1 MEIYYSFSILIVVA
15 TLFSYLNNR
24 WLKLPSTIG
33 IMVIAIFFS
42 VIIVTLGENILSHKI
57 LTLFK
62 ELATEVDF
70 KEVLMGAM
78 LNFLLFASG
87 IHIKISDLRDH
98 RRAISFFATFS
109 VVMTAFF
116 TATAI
121 YYITAW
127 MEMPIPYIECLVFGA
142 LIAPT
147 DPIAALS
154 AMKNANVSRSLQA
167 NVAGESLFNDGT
179 SIVLFMVV
187 VQIAIGKDVDI
198 TVLGTTWLF
207 IQEFFGGL
215 LVGFLLGIMAK
226 KIILRTNDYK
236 ITVMATLSIVM
247 GGYILCRSL
256 HVSAPLAMVSAGLF
270 IGNVRFPKSQ
280 ESKELR
286 DYLGK
291 FWEITDDIL
300 NAILFLFI
308 GLQVIV
314 INDLQRY
321 WQMGLVAIVVVL
333 ISRFLSIFIP
343 AKTIKFKNKI
353 DNHMIKVLTWGG
365 IRGGVSIALALSI
378 PNEIQFKDALVATTY
393 FVVVFSIIV
402 QGLSIGMVADGQHK
416 VKLKIPK
423 EYFVGFSE
431 ENREEEEPE
440 EKKSL

>member
-1 MEIYYSFSILIVVA
+1 MEIYYSFSLLIVVA

-42 VIIVTLGENILSHKI
+42 VLIVSFGESILSNKF
-57 LTLFK
+57 LTMLK
-62 ELATEVDF
+62 EIATEVDF

-87 IHIKISDLRDH
+87 IHIKLADLKDH
-98 RRAISFFATFS
+98 RRAISFFATIS

-116 TATAI
+116 SALAI
-121 YYITAW
+121 YYVSGWINLQ
-127 MEMPIPYIECLVFGA
+127 IPFIECLIFGA

-154 AMKNANVSRSLQA
+154 VLKEANVSKSLRA

-179 SIVLFMVV
+179 SIVLFMMV
-187 VQIAIGKDVDI
+187 VQIALGKDGDI
-198 TVLGTTWLF
+198 TVLGTIWLF
-207 IQEFFGGL
+207 IHEFFGGL
-215 LVGFLLGIMAK
+215 IVGFLLGLAAK
-226 KIILRTNDYK
+226 KLILKTNDYK
-236 ITVMATLSIVM
+236 IAVMSTLSIVM
-247 GGYILCRSL
+247 GGYILSKSL

-270 IGNVRFPKSQ
+270 IGNMRFTQK
-280 ESKELR
+280 EKSKELR

-314 INDLQRY
+314 IPDLKNY
-321 WQMGLVAIVVVL
+321 WQMGLVAVIVVLVA
-333 ISRFLSIFIP
+333 RFLSIFIP
-343 AKTIKFKNKI
+343 AKTIKFRKKI

-378 PNEIQFKDALVATTY
+378 PNEIEFKDAIVAITY

-402 QGLSIGMVADGQHK
+402 QGLTIGAVADDNTRIK
-416 VKLKIPK
+416 IKIPK
-423 EYFVGFSE
+423 EYLIGFSSHSDE
-431 ENREEEEPE
+431 EDEDEDTDD
-440 EKKSL
+440 

>member
-1 MEIYYSFSILIVVA
+1 MEIYYSFSLLIVVA
-15 TLFSYLNNR
+15 TLFSYLNKR

-42 VIIVTLGENILSHKI
+42 VLIVSFGENILSATV
-57 LTLFK
+57 LSSLK

-87 IHIKISDLRDH
+87 IHIKLSDLKDH
-98 RRAISFFATFS
+98 RRAITFFATIS
-109 VVMTAFF
+109 VVITAFLS
-116 TATAI
+116 ATAI
-121 YYITAW
+121 YYIS
-127 MEMPIPYIECLVFGA
+127 EFILMPMPFIECLIFGA

-154 AMKNANVSRSLQA
+154 VLKEAKVSKSLQA

-187 VQIAIGKDVDI
+187 VQMAIGKDHDI
-198 TVLGTTWLF
+198 TVLGTIWLF
-207 IQEFFGGL
+207 IHEFFGGL
-215 LVGFLLGIMAK
+215 IVGFLLGFIAK
-226 KIILRTNDYK
+226 KMILRTNDYK
-236 ITVMATLSIVM
+236 IAVMSTLSIVM
-247 GGYILCRSL
+247 GGYILCKSL

-270 IGNVRFPKSQ
+270 IGNMRFPKA
-280 ESKELR
+280 KRNNELR

-314 INDLQRY
+314 IPNLQKY
-321 WQMGLVAIVVVL
+321 WQMGLVAIFVVL
-333 ISRFLSIFIP
+333 LARFMSIYIP
-343 AKTIKFKNKI
+343 AKTIKFRNKI

-365 IRGGVSIALALSI
+365 IRGGVSIALALAI
-378 PNEIQFKDALVATTY
+378 PNEIVFKDAIVAITY

-402 QGLSIGMVADGQHK
+402 QGLSIGIVADEKKK
-416 VKLKIPK
+416 VKLQIPK
-423 EYFVGFSE
+423 EYLVGFSDDYSDNE
-431 ENREEEEPE
+431 DLDDDE
-440 EKKSL
+440 